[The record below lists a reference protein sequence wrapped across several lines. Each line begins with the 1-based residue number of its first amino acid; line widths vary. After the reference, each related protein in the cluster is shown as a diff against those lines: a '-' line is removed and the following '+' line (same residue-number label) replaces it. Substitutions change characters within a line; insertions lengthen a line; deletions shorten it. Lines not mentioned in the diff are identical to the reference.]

1 MRRKRERSS
10 FSSSI
15 NSGGEGYTP
24 KEEQQELRKNFEEF
38 WVPYNGAEADISCS
52 TPGSDKDSGNLV
64 EGENI
69 MFQTLAIEDIPS
81 RALVQYTRPRSSSR
95 SPDLAM
101 ISPIALSSPLSEFR
115 PPAFVEFSD
124 MANRRVLID
133 HFCNVLSHLIVFQ
146 EDSGNPFRQL
156 VLPLS
161 HSSSAVM
168 DAIFALSSAHLEHR
182 GVQNKEMALTF
193 HNKALKGISQL
204 IEDPTSSREELLGAI
219 ILLVYY
225 EVLVQRGNSNI
236 VQNHLKGALTIINSS
251 SEVLSPASV
260 FLERAFRFYDVVAA
274 LSLGASPSASFQDR
288 PILSHPSSTRTI
300 SSAQSK
306 IHPLNQVDTLLG
318 LSTDIWPIIHRLAN
332 LLSMK
337 AALDEAKATGQLGKV
352 FVLREEL
359 ETTSHAIEIAL
370 TKWTPY
376 ALPID
381 HPYDA
386 DDDAELNEA
395 AEVDSS
401 TWSEPSVK
409 KKQARLQGILSNA
422 EAYRHSAL
430 IYLYRIIQCRSCE
443 NTHVQERVRLSL
455 AACSNVVSNAEQC
468 PDFSGPMAAL
478 LWPLFVASCE
488 AITEAD
494 RATSQQIFF
503 GIERR
508 QGMRNIVRAWE
519 VVQDIW
525 QRRDLGETSVDWRDV
540 CGEKGIQPIFG

>member
-1 MRRKRERSS
+1 M
-10 FSSSI
+10 I
-15 NSGGEGYTP
+15 
-24 KEEQQELRKNFEEF
+24 
-38 WVPYNGAEADISCS
+38 CS
-52 TPGSDKDSGNLV
+52 TPGSDSDFGFLV

-69 MFQTLAIEDIPS
+69 KFQTLVIEDIS
-81 RALVQYTRPRSSSR
+81 SSALVQYARSPSGSR

-101 ISPIALSSPLSEFR
+101 IAPSPLASPLGEFR
-115 PPAFVEFSD
+115 PPAFMEFSD

-193 HNKALKGISQL
+193 HNKALKGISEL
-204 IEDPTSSREELLGAI
+204 IEDATSSREELLGAI
-219 ILLVYY
+219 MLLVYY

-236 VQNHLKGALTIINSS
+236 VQNHLKGALTIINTS
-251 SEVLSPASV
+251 SEKLSPTGI

-274 LSLGASPSASFQDR
+274 LSLGASPNASSQ
-288 PILSHPSSTRTI
+288 SSTILTPLSSSAKTI
-300 SSAQSK
+300 SPSQSK
-306 IHPLNQVDTLLG
+306 THPLHQVDTLLG

-337 AALDEAKATGQLGKV
+337 AALDEAIRIGQMAKG

-359 ETTSHAIEIAL
+359 ENTSHAIEIAL
-370 TKWTPY
+370 TKWTPCEIPTDQPQD
-376 ALPID
+376 L
-381 HPYDA
+381 
-386 DDDAELNEA
+386 DDDIEPIAAVEEDYLNSEWMTP
-395 AEVDSS
+395 SS
-401 TWSEPSVK
+401 K
-409 KKQARLQGILSNA
+409 KEARLQGILSNA

-430 IYLYRIIQCRSCE
+430 IYLYRIIQSRSCE
-443 NTHVQERVRLSL
+443 NTQVQKRVGLSL

-519 VVQDIW
+519 VVQEVW
-525 QRRDLGETSVDWRDV
+525 HRRDLGDTGVDWRDV